1 MLLMSHVAMPMLDK
15 PAETTMIGRWF
26 RLRLAGLLLA
36 TASIASVLYENQAR
50 APMWFLL
57 VVTSIAWPLFARD
70 LGYRSRD
77 AHASELRSLL
87 VDSALAGFWVAVM
100 QFNVLPSVAISV
112 MVICDKIVAGGRV
125 LTIRGLIVQVAA
137 CVLTMAVHG
146 FAFSPLTTMAEIL
159 ATLPLLTLYPLAL
172 GTSMRAQSRRLGES
186 MRLPAPL
193 KASRPQDT
201 NLSAA

>member
-50 APMWFLL
+50 PLTWFLL
-57 VVTSIAWPLFARD
+57 AITAIAWPLFARD
-70 LGYRSRD
+70 LGSRSRD

-137 CVLTMAVHG
+137 CILTMAVHG
-146 FAFSPLTTMAEIL
+146 FRIFSADDDGRNSRHI
-159 ATLPLLTLYPLAL
+159 AAADAVSI
-172 GTSMRAQSRRLGES
+172 GVGNVDARAV
-186 MRLPAPL
+186 APT
-193 KASRPQDT
+193 R
-201 NLSAA
+201 

>member
-1 MLLMSHVAMPMLDK
+1 
-15 PAETTMIGRWF
+15 
-26 RLRLAGLLLA
+26 
-36 TASIASVLYENQAR
+36 
-50 APMWFLL
+50 
-57 VVTSIAWPLFARD
+57 
-70 LGYRSRD
+70 
-77 AHASELRSLL
+77 
-87 VDSALAGFWVAVM
+87 
-100 QFNVLPSVAISV
+100 
-112 MVICDKIVAGGRV
+112 V

>member
-1 MLLMSHVAMPMLDK
+1 MLLMSHVAMPTLDK

-50 APMWFLL
+50 PFTWFLL
-57 VVTSIAWPLFARD
+57 AVTAIAWPLFARD
-70 LGYRSRD
+70 LGSRSRD
-77 AHASELRSLL
+77 AQASELRSLL
-87 VDSALAGFWVAVM
+87 VDSALGGFWIAVM

-112 MVICDKIVAGGRV
+112 LVICDKIVAGGRV

-146 FAFSPLTTMAEIL
+146 FAFSPFTTMAEIL
-159 ATLPLLTLYPLAL
+159 ATLPLLILYPLAL
-172 GTSMRAQSRRLGES
+172 GTTMRTQSRRLGES
-186 MRLPAPL
+186 MRVPAPL
-193 KASRPQDT
+193 EAARKQDT